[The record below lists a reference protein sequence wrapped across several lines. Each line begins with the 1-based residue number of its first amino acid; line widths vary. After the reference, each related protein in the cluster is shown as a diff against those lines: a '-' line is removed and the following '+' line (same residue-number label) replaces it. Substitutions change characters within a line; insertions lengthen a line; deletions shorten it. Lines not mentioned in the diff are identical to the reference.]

1 MNDCGGCEMIF
12 LKWLARF
19 GIVFVIFLVIDM
31 VWLLFISRN
40 FYAEKLGYLMRDPIN
55 IGAAFLFYVLFV
67 IGVLFF
73 VIHPAMER
81 DSVGYALLAG
91 ALFGLMTYATYDLT
105 NLATIKEWPVI
116 ITVIDLI
123 WGTTLSTLVSFLGY
137 TLIKKIVP

>member
-1 MNDCGGCEMIF
+1 MIF

-31 VWLLFISRN
+31 VWLLFISRK

>member
-1 MNDCGGCEMIF
+1 MMF

-19 GIVFVIFLVIDM
+19 GIVFIIFLAIDM
-31 VWLLFISRN
+31 VWLLFISRK

-55 IGAAFLFYVLFV
+55 IGAAFLFYVIFV

-73 VIHPAMER
+73 VINPALEKN
-81 DSVGYALLAG
+81 SVGYALLAG

-123 WGTTLSTLVSFLGY
+123 WGTTLSTLVSFLGF